1 MRRTVTLGAL
11 ALAVLAAL
19 VWISGGAEGLATWA
33 QSAQRG
39 FQDQMATGL
48 RALRAGQP
56 GALATFWGLCFAY
69 GFVHAAGPGHGKFL
83 LGAYGAGHQ
92 VALARMAGIG
102 LAASLAQ
109 GVSAIV
115 LVYGGVLIFNAT
127 REGLQLAGDI
137 WLERASLSA
146 IALIGLWLVIR
157 ATRRGL
163 RQTLAPLAG
172 VAAHA
177 PVAHSG
183 AGAARLAHSADA
195 GHSAHAG
202 HGHGVGQAQCES
214 CGHKHGPELHEVA
227 ALTGWRDTLLLVGA
241 IAIRP
246 CTGALFVLVLT
257 WRMGLIWQ
265 GMAAVM
271 IMALGTAMVTVA
283 VAGLAV
289 LAREGALDW
298 AARLGRARGLGPI
311 LEALAGLFILLVAL
325 NMLKII

>member
-1 MRRTVTLGAL
+1 MPRAVILGAL
-11 ALAVLAAL
+11 ALVGLGAL
-19 VWISGGAEGLATWA
+19 VWWLGNGAEGLAAWA

-39 FQDQMATGL
+39 FQDQMALGL

-56 GALATFWGLCFAY
+56 GALATFWALCFAY
-69 GFVHAAGPGHGKFL
+69 GFVHAAGPGHGKFV

-92 VALARMAGIG
+92 VPLARMAGIG

-109 GVSAIV
+109 GGSAIA

-137 WLERASLSA
+137 WLERASLGA
-146 IALIGLWLVIR
+146 IALIGLVLVMR

-163 RQTLAPLAG
+163 RMAAAP
-172 VAAHA
+172 A
-177 PVAHSG
+177 PVALAG
-183 AGAARLAHSADA
+183 GAA
-195 GHSAHAG
+195 AG
-202 HGHGVGQAQCES
+202 HGAAHGHCDS
-214 CGHKHGPELHEVA
+214 CGHKHAPDMHEVA
-227 ALTGWRDTLLLVGA
+227 ALTGWRDSLMLVGA

-246 CTGALFVLVLT
+246 CTGALFVLLLT

-271 IMALGTAMVTVA
+271 IMALGTATVTVA

-289 LAREGALDW
+289 LAREGAQDW
-298 AARLGRARGLGPI
+298 AARLGRARVLMPLMEG
-311 LEALAGLFILLVAL
+311 LAGLFILLVAL

>member
-1 MRRTVTLGAL
+1 MPRAVTLGAL
-11 ALAVLAAL
+11 ALAVLGAV
-19 VWISGGAEGLATWA
+19 VWISSGAEGLAAWA

-39 FQDQMATGL
+39 FQDQMAMGL

-109 GVSAIV
+109 GGSAIA

-137 WLERASLSA
+137 WLERASLGA
-146 IALIGLWLVIR
+146 IALIGLVLVMR

-163 RQTLAPLAG
+163 RMAAAP
-172 VAAHA
+172 A
-177 PVAHSG
+177 PVA
-183 AGAARLAHSADA
+183 LA
-195 GHSAHAG
+195 GHSAP
-202 HGHGVGQAQCES
+202 HGHCDS
-214 CGHKHGPELHEVA
+214 CGHKHAPDMHEVA
-227 ALTGWRDTLLLVGA
+227 ALTGWRDSLMLVGA

-246 CTGALFVLVLT
+246 CTGALFVLLLT

-271 IMALGTAMVTVA
+271 IMALGTATVTVA

-289 LAREGALDW
+289 LAREGAQDW
-298 AARLGRARGLGPI
+298 AARLGRARVLMPLMEG
-311 LEALAGLFILLVAL
+311 LAGLFILLVAL